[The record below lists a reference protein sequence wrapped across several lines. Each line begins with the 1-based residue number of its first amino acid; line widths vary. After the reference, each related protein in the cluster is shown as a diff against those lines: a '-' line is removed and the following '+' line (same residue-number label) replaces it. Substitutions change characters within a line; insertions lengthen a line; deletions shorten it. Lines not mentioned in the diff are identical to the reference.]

1 MFDIFK
7 KKVDPKVYLPGS
19 HFNNAADIKREED
32 KVVKAIK
39 EASKRNDTSSAKI
52 LAKEVVVS
60 RRTTQRLHTNKAQ
73 MNSVSMHLGENL
85 AVIRTVGHLEKS
97 TEVMTLMNS
106 LIKTPVIAKQM
117 QELSK
122 EMMKSSADP
131 GVAFVMW
138 TCVAEFSRPKSCIH
152 DVDSGMIEEM
162 VTDALDMVEDD
173 FEDET
178 EEEVDKILTEL
189 ASESVKDL
197 PDTTGLD
204 KNKPAKV
211 VVQPEPAAA
220 EEPEAEEEPILDDE
234 FAGLQLATAFSVFG
248 GQSVLMSF
256 I

>member
-7 KKVDPKVYLPGS
+7 KKVDPKVEVRKWQS
-19 HFNNAADIKREED
+19 KIRSEMRAIDRQIRDIKREED

-122 EMMKSSADP
+122 EMMKS
-131 GVAFVMW
+131 
-138 TCVAEFSRPKSCIH
+138 
-152 DVDSGMIEEM
+152 GMIEEM

-234 FAGLQLATAFSVFG
+234 FAGLQARLGALRS
-248 GQSVLMSF
+248 
-256 I
+256 